1 MNRPQDPASYTPHFI
16 RRRGNVFCEG
26 VSLEAIAKK
35 VGTPAYVY
43 SGAAIAEAYQDLDD
57 ALTSALGKT
66 PHTICYAVKANS
78 NLSVLRLLAKLGSGF
93 DIVSGGE
100 LERLRRAGVSPSR
113 VVFSGVGKSREE
125 IAEGLR
131 AGIFL
136 FNVESAAELD
146 LLAEEAARLKKRA
159 AASIRVNPDVVA
171 GAHPHIATGRRHH
184 KFGVDWP
191 QARKMYLAHRDSK
204 WIEWQGIG
212 SHVGSQVLSLTPYRQ
227 ALRKLSGYVRDL
239 EANGVHLRYVDIGG
253 GLGVRYTSEN
263 PPAAR
268 EYARALAEETRGLGR
283 HLLIEPGRRIVAQAG
298 VLLMRVLYTKETR
311 GKTFVV
317 TDAAMNDFMRPAL
330 YAATHPITSVTKLS
344 SAKKSSNVAIVGPV
358 CETGD
363 VFLDSWPLG
372 EVHSGDVL
380 ALWGAGAYGTSMT
393 SNYNSRPRPAEVMVE
408 GKKFRIVRK
417 RETTA
422 DIMRGE

>member
-1 MNRPQDPASYTPHFI
+1 MKREQDPASYTPHFA

-26 VSLEAIAKK
+26 VSLESIAEK
-35 VGTPAYVY
+35 VGTPTYVY
-43 SGAAIAEAYQDLDD
+43 SGTAISDAYSDLDN
-57 ALTSALGKT
+57 ALTSALGKN

-78 NLSVLRLLAKLGSGF
+78 NLSVLCLLAKLGSGF

-100 LERLRRAGVSPSR
+100 LERLRRVGISPSR
-113 VVFSGVGKSREE
+113 VVFSGVGKTREE

-136 FNVESAAELD
+136 FNVESVAELE
-146 LLAEEAARLKKRA
+146 LLAAEAARLKKCA
-159 AASIRVNPDVVA
+159 AVSIRVNPDVVA
-171 GAHPHIATGRRHH
+171 GGHPHIATGRRHH

-191 QARKMYLAHRDSK
+191 QARKMYLAHRNSK
-204 WIEWQGIG
+204 WIEWRGIG

-239 EANGVHLRYVDIGG
+239 ESNGVRLRYIDIGG

-263 PPAAR
+263 PPKAR
-268 EYARALAEETRGLGR
+268 EYTQALAEATRGLGC

-317 TDAAMNDFMRPAL
+317 ADAAMNDFMRPSL
-330 YAATHPITSVTKLS
+330 YAATHPITNVTRS
-344 SAKKSSNVAIVGPV
+344 GGAPKKNVAIVGPV

-372 EVHSGDVL
+372 EVQSGNLL

-393 SNYNSRPRPAEVMVE
+393 SNYNSRPRPAEVLVE
-408 GKKFRIVRK
+408 GKKFRVIRK
-417 RETTA
+417 RETRA